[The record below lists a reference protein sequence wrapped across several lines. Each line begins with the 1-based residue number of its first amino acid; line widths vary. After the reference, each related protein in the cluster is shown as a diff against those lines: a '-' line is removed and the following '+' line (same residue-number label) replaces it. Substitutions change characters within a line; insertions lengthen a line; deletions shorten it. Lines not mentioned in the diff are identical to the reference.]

1 MNEFGRY
8 HPIVN
13 FAYFAFA
20 IIFSCIYMHPA
31 ALAISLCTALG
42 CSAAERGVRQL
53 KKSLAYI
60 APTALL
66 AAVINPAFSHAG
78 VTIITYLPSGN
89 PLTLESICYGLAA
102 ASMIASVMLFF
113 GCLTEIITSDKL
125 IYFFGRI
132 LPSLSL
138 LLSMTLRFVP
148 RFAEQFAQVSRTQ
161 KCLGRDMSH
170 GGISSR
176 ARSALSVLSVMVT
189 LSLENS
195 ADTADSMRDR
205 GYGLPGRTAFSI
217 YKFSKRDAAAL
228 AFTLGAAAYVII
240 GTAHNAMQYTYFPS
254 FNTAEISPYSI
265 SVFAAYFALL
275 SLPVIIEISE
285 VIKWKYT
292 TSKI

>member
-8 HPIVN
+8 HPLVN

-42 CSAAERGVRQL
+42 CSAALRGARQL

-60 APTALL
+60 APTALI
-66 AAVINPAFSHAG
+66 AAIINPAFSHAG

-102 ASMIASVMLFF
+102 AAMIASVMLFF
-113 GCLTEIITSDKL
+113 GCLTDVVTSDKL
-125 IYFFGRI
+125 IYLFGRI

-148 RFAEQFAQVSRTQ
+148 RFAEQFAQVSRAQ
-161 KCLGRDMSH
+161 KCVGRDMSH
-170 GGISSR
+170 GGMVSR

-195 ADTADSMRDR
+195 VDTADSMRDR

-240 GTAHNAMQYTYFPS
+240 GTEHGAMHCAYFPS
-254 FNTAEISPYSI
+254 IGTAEISTYGI

-285 VIKWKYT
+285 VMKWKSIK
-292 TSKI
+292 SKI